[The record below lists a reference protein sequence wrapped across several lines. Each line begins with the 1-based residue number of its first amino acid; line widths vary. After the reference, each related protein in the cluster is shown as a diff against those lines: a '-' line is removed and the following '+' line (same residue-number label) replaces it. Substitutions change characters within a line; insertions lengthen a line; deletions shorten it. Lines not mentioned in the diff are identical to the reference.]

1 MPLGYNLTG
10 IPYRENLVLCRSATT
25 IPVYR
30 TAKTSYCAVGLQ
42 PYRYTVPQKPRIVP
56 LGYNHTGI
64 PYREKLVLCRS
75 ATTIPV
81 YRTAKTSYCAARY
94 NHTGIPYHEKLAD
107 TKAYWYVGI
116 IVQLRSTVTST
127 GCLTFICPS
136 KFSKYAKTIRLH
148 ISLQEKMLLLFLS
161 GGRTAIF
168 RFNLKLSPKG
178 LALPSRN
185 CKFLHC

>member
-10 IPYRENLVLCRSATT
+10 IPYRKNLVLCRSATT

-30 TAKTSYCAVGLQ
+30 PAKSSYCAARLQ
-42 PYRYTVPQKPRIVP
+42 PYRCTVPQKPRIVP
-56 LGYNHTGI
+56 L
-64 PYREKLVLCRS
+64 

-81 YRTAKTSYCAARY
+81 YRPAKSSYCAARY
-94 NHTGIPYHEKLAD
+94 NHTGIPYHENLAD